1 MGYLPYYLA
10 LIVLQQLS
18 GVVSLPWVCVAIAA
32 VFLGRRWLPNPYLF
46 VKHAR
51 RVRRLRAEIADNPDN
66 ATARRDLA
74 KVWLEKR
81 RPRRAIPLLEEALRR
96 DGESLELRF
105 LLGRALY
112 ASGRPEAALEPLVDV
127 AMRDPRFAYGEAYLV
142 AGCALGKLRRDQ
154 EAEDALERYLEV
166 NSSSV
171 EGRVRLARVRREL
184 GDKDGAREAL
194 DEARRTYRDLPRFR
208 RRPEW
213 KWHLLAQMTSIGLA

>member
-1 MGYLPYYLA
+1 MGYIPYYLA
-10 LIVLQQLS
+10 LIALQQLS
-18 GVVSLPWVCVAIAA
+18 GVSLPWVCVAIAA
-32 VFLGRRWLPNPYLF
+32 VFLVRRWLPNPYLF

-105 LLGRALY
+105 LLGRALL
-112 ASGRPEAALEPLVDV
+112 AAGRPEGALEPLVEV
-127 AMRDPRFAYGEAYLV
+127 AMRDARFAYGEPYLV
-142 AGCALGKLRRDQ
+142 AGCALSKLRRDR

-171 EGRVRLARVRREL
+171 QGRVRLARVRREL
-184 GDKDGAREAL
+184 GDKPGARAAL

-213 KWHLLAQMTSIGLA
+213 KWHLLGQMTAIGLA